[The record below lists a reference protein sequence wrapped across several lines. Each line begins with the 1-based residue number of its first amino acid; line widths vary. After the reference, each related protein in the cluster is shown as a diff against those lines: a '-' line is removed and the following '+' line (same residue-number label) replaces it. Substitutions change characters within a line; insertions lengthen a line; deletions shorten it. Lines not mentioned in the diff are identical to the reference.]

1 MQNELLPQAEKYA
14 KKRRRHRTWEKIVG
28 SLACLVVFVT
38 TYMLILPAITMEQTA
53 YCGVEAHQHSD
64 ACYETR
70 LICTDE
76 EPAEAGHIHTDV
88 CYEEQQ
94 SLVCEQEETPG
105 HSHGED
111 CIQTQQALTCAE
123 DHEHTDDCYETVVAI
138 ICEMTEGE
146 GAHTH
151 GPDCFETQQ
160 ILICDVQETAVEEP
174 AEETHAHT
182 DACYEK
188 VLICPLEEHE
198 HSLACYANYDADLE
212 SASVWERSISG
223 TDLTG
228 NWADDLITVAQTQLG
243 YTEST
248 RNYIVSDTGEM
259 KGITRYGQW
268 YGDAYGDWCAMF
280 VSFCLNYAGIP
291 GTAMPYESSCVR
303 WINLL
308 SGPEID
314 RFEGA
319 DTYTPVKG
327 DLIFFD
333 MDGDSISDHVG
344 IIAEVT
350 EDADAQSDK
359 LKVVEG
365 NSADCVQYVS
375 YDRNDWRIFGYGRLP
390 ANPDLPAA
398 EERPDE
404 EEQQED
410 GFILT
415 AAADNGVTVRL
426 SGPESSLPFP
436 ADEITITVE
445 TISNENAVSLVD
457 AAVADTELENGQ
469 LYLFDVRLWHDGQE
483 IEPCGP
489 VVLSFEG
496 VASPGEGG
504 TAGVFHVDEENAQ
517 ATDMNA
523 ELTEAGSVVVDTD
536 HFSLYA
542 VMVAEGGNVTINQNI
557 TAIWDEQTTSIS
569 GLTFTVSSGTDK
581 MTYQVEYSDND
592 GESWNVVS
600 ISAQTSKNTPVDLN
614 AFDALTDAPLTRLY
628 RIYGAKDKNN
638 YGFTASVTL
647 YDILDSIKS
656 GFSQWLENSYV
667 QDFGGTALPT
677 TTQELYQA
685 FAVYYALPTLTIES
699 RMDSGN
705 MFVDAQTDGA
715 GTYTYAWEYRDEE
728 GNWVSLCEDTTATIN
743 ASSIELLLD
752 GGKDIRCKLY
762 ESGQLKA
769 ISNTLFVN
777 PLREVYDAAIA
788 EINTGLNL
796 GALAI
801 YGTRFTDYF
810 YYGNVAKDSRVP
822 FSDAQSYA
830 DYLAKLYLDK
840 GGSEAG
846 LAAVRSEWN
855 KYLYDLYDPSLDNG
869 TKQNINGGYPG
880 NGFTYGDIGLGWEK
894 DQATSFHGTLSPEI
908 DPLNYN
914 FLEGG
919 VDYSNFVSG
928 LDKTATAVAPG
939 DENTERKYDID
950 ITADA
955 QAKARGPVAMILQI
969 QTSWQMF
976 DLEHANAVTGQGY
989 TEVGALA
996 QNTELA
1002 TLYDIKQALLR
1013 FVDYMETYYPGN
1025 NLVLGITEVQHA
1037 GSQTM
1042 FSGTDGSGK
1051 SLYVT
1056 NNYEILRQ
1064 SIRNWDSFGNC
1075 EHVHYDTNA
1084 LVNATTNLSSNLANW
1099 KDFYG
1104 EIIQYN
1110 DIQKVAVIIG
1120 GPTENT
1126 NSTNGY
1132 GCTLPWATFQ
1142 KAGLNS
1148 VYSIRTNNGTPTNA
1162 AGVLSWLDNTAN
1174 NTGAA
1179 FCDGTGTSFTEKYV
1193 ATSED
1198 AVFNYLVQ
1206 IAEKEM
1212 QKKGIDIKAED
1223 KYVEDVE
1230 VSDTVS
1236 DEFVLDTTEPV
1247 TATVYNKDGSV
1258 AEQKTLQL
1266 DDPNL
1271 TITANPDGTT
1281 TITYNFGTVYNTKK
1295 CVLHFRVQARE
1306 DYIGSNN
1313 VYSNLGTP
1321 ALGYVHEKLDHLGNP
1336 TGVEDRYRVN
1346 CYDTPQVNVPIRFTT
1361 VDGDTAS
1368 IIVGE
1373 SVDLADLSTAIAQNA
1388 EDLVDNYDQING
1400 SLSYTWVLPDGTER
1414 DAGSVTVTK
1423 GSIGEQS
1430 FPSRSS
1436 VFEGTAAGQ
1445 YTGTLKVTFT
1455 PETVDSGNRNFSNA
1469 DTAVAVNLLT
1479 KPGNVWINVVS
1490 ADSTERFFV
1499 RKEWVGDPPEGTD
1512 SVTFR
1517 VLANGI
1523 AVTGEDGQPLVYA
1536 LSAGKGWETEVS
1548 GLPSVKDGVIQNY
1561 TVEELDRPSGY
1572 LDTYRS
1578 ESRVE
1583 NDYAA
1588 KVTLSFTPSAKK
1600 DNVILKIT
1608 YTYNGEER
1616 TYTVPTKTT
1625 YKNGE
1630 TYSFVVEDLPL
1641 DENGDPYH
1649 CEIISIVNTND
1660 KNNPLAV
1667 STSSATAEKYLRGSV
1682 STEVKVIT
1690 NTPAYELP
1698 STGGPGAA
1706 LYAAGGL
1713 LLTLSAGLLLLYKH
1727 FKRRK
1732 EDLSSS

>member
-1 MQNELLPQAEKYA
+1 MKQDALQGAEKYTKA
-14 KKRRRHRTWEKIVG
+14 HQRKKHWYQVVTG
-28 SLACLVVFVT
+28 LACVVVFCTV
-38 TYMLILPAITMEQTA
+38 YALILPAITMEQTA
-53 YCGVEAHQHSD
+53 WCGVEEHQHGDS
-64 ACYETR
+64 CYEMQ
-70 LICTDE
+70 LVCGYDE
-76 EPAEAGHIHTDV
+76 LSNGDHIHTDD
-88 CYEEQQ
+88 CYDEEQV
-94 SLVCEQEETPG
+94 LICNQEESAG
-105 HSHGED
+105 HAHDEN
-111 CIQTQQALTCAE
+111 CIETEQRLACSE
-123 DHEHTDDCYETVVAI
+123 EHEHTTDCYETVVSY
-138 ICEMTEGE
+138 ICGLTESE
-146 GAHTH
+146 GAHIH
-151 GPDCFETQQ
+151 EADCFETQRV
-160 ILICDVQETAVEEP
+160 LICDIPEGESSESAGQNAHV
-174 AEETHAHT
+174 HT
-182 DACYEK
+182 DDCYEK
-188 VLICPLEEHE
+188 VLICQLEEHE
-198 HSLACYANYDADLE
+198 HSLACYSNPEADLE
-212 SASVWERSISG
+212 SADLWERSVSG
-223 TDLTG
+223 VELTG
-228 NWADDLITVAQTQLG
+228 IWADDIVSIAQTQLG
-243 YTEST
+243 YEEST
-248 RNYIVSDTGEM
+248 QNYIVTEDGEM

-280 VSFCLNYAGIP
+280 VSFCLNYAQIP
-291 GTAMPYESSCVR
+291 ETAMPYEASCER
-303 WINLL
+303 WMEQL
-308 SGPEID
+308 SRPELD
-314 RFEGA
+314 RYEAA
-319 DTYTPVKG
+319 DTYTPTKG

-333 MDGDSISDHVG
+333 WDDDGVSDHVG
-344 IIAEVT
+344 IVAELP
-350 EDADAQSDK
+350 EDAESGE
-359 LKVVEG
+359 LKALEG
-365 NSADCVQYVS
+365 NSSDCVRYVT
-375 YDRNDWRIFGYGRLP
+375 YEMDDPRILGYGRLP
-390 ANPDLPAA
+390 ENPEPVSA
-398 EERPDE
+398 EEAQSEP
-404 EEQQED
+404 
-410 GFILT
+410 GFVLT
-415 AAADNGVTVRL
+415 AAADNGTLVRL

-436 ADEITITVE
+436 AEEISVTVE
-445 TISNENAVSLVD
+445 AVVNENAAALVD

-483 IEPCGP
+483 IEPTGP

-496 VASPGEGG
+496 VASPGESG

-523 ELTEAGSVVVDTD
+523 ELTEDGSVVVDTD

-542 VMVAEGGNVTINQNI
+542 IMVASEAGGKVAIQYTM
-557 TAIWDEQTTSIS
+557 TAVWDASAEAIASV
-569 GLTFTVSSGTDK
+569 TFTASNSTTDNVL
-581 MTYQVEYSDND
+581 YRVEYSDD
-592 GESWNVVS
+592 GGETWITAVSAPNTVKKNVAVS
-600 ISAQTSKNTPVDLN
+600 MEATDSLSN
-614 AFDALTDAPLTRLY
+614 APID
-628 RIYGAKDKNN
+628 RIYRVYGRRDDNN
-638 YGFTASVTL
+638 IGYTASVSL

-667 QDFGGTALPT
+667 QNFGGTALPAT
-677 TTQELYQA
+677 TEELYQA
-685 FAVYYALPTLTIES
+685 FAVYYALPALTIET
-699 RMDSGN
+699 RMDGN
-705 MFVDAQTDGA
+705 TMYVDAATDGT
-715 GTYTYAWEYRDEE
+715 GTYTYQWEYQDEN
-728 GNWVSLCEDTTATIN
+728 GNWLPLCEDTTATIN
-743 ASSIELLLD
+743 ASAIELLQD
-752 GGKDIRCKLY
+752 GGKEIRCSQY
-762 ESGQLKA
+762 EGEQIKST
-769 ISNTLFVN
+769 SNTLFVN
-777 PLREVYDAAIA
+777 PKRQLYDNAIT
-788 EINTGLNL
+788 EINSGLSL
-796 GALAI
+796 GDLEI
-801 YGTRFTDYF
+801 NGTQFTDYF

-830 DYLAKLYLDK
+830 DYLAKLYLDN
-840 GGSEAG
+840 GGGDAG

-869 TKQNINGGYPG
+869 TKSNINGGYPG

-894 DQATSFHGTLSPEI
+894 DQATSFHGTLSPVI

-919 VDYSNFVSG
+919 VDYSNFVSNLG
-928 LDKTATAVAPG
+928 KTATAVAAG
-939 DENTERKYDID
+939 DENTDRKYDID

-955 QAKARGPVAMILQI
+955 QAKARGPVAMVLQI

-996 QNTELA
+996 NNTELA

-1025 NLVLGITEVQHA
+1025 NLVLGITEGQHA

-1042 FSGTDGSGK
+1042 FSGADESGK

-1084 LVNATTNLSSNLANW
+1084 LVNATTNLASNLANW

-1193 ATSED
+1193 ATTED

-1223 KYVEDVE
+1223 KYVENVE
-1230 VSDTVS
+1230 VEDTVS
-1236 DEFVLDTTEPV
+1236 AEFVLDTSEPI

-1258 AEQKTLQL
+1258 DTQKTIPL
-1266 DDPNL
+1266 DDPDL
-1271 TITANPDGTT
+1271 SITVNSDGTT
-1281 TITYNFGTVYNTKK
+1281 TIGYSFGTVYNTKK
-1295 CVLHFRVQARE
+1295 CVLHFRVQARD

-1313 VYSNLGTP
+1313 VYSNQGTP
-1321 ALGYVHEKLDHLGNP
+1321 DLNYTHKKLDNLGNP
-1336 TGVEDRYRVN
+1336 TGVEDIYQVR
-1346 CYDTPQVNVPIRFTT
+1346 CFDTPQVNVPIRFTT

-1388 EDLVDNYDQING
+1388 EDLVDNYGQING
-1400 SLSYTWVLPDGTER
+1400 TLSYTWVLPDGSEV
-1414 DAGSVTVTK
+1414 DAGSVAVSK

-1455 PETVDSGNRNFSNA
+1455 PETVDSSNRNFSNEI
-1469 DTAVAVNLLT
+1469 TAVPVNSLT
-1479 KPGNVWINVVS
+1479 NPGNVWINVVS

-1512 SVTFR
+1512 SVRFR
-1517 VLANGI
+1517 VLANGT
-1523 AVTGEDGQPLVYA
+1523 AVTDESGQPLEYV
-1536 LSAGKGWETEVS
+1536 LSAENGWETEVS

-1561 TVEELDRPSGY
+1561 TVEELDRPAGY
-1572 LDTYRS
+1572 LATYSS

-1588 KVTLSFTPSAKK
+1588 KVTLSFTPSK
-1600 DNVILKIT
+1600 DQNNVILKIT
-1608 YTYNGEER
+1608 YTYNGESR
-1616 TYTVPTKTT
+1616 AYTVPEKTK

-1630 TYSFVVEDLPL
+1630 IYSFVVEDLPL
-1641 DENGDPYH
+1641 NENGEPYP
-1649 CEIISIVNTND
+1649 CQITSIVNTND

-1667 STSSATAEKYLRGSV
+1667 SASSATAEKYLRGSV
-1682 STEVKVIT
+1682 NTEVKVIT
-1690 NTPAYELP
+1690 NAPAYELP
-1698 STGGPGAA
+1698 STGGTGTI
-1706 LYAAGGL
+1706 LHTAGGL
-1713 LLTLSAGLLLLYKH
+1713 LLTISSALLLLYNH
-1727 FKRRK
+1727 IKRRRR
-1732 EDLSSS
+1732 DFTSS